1 MNPARSAL
9 TYKGLY
15 MDAASGVHIL
25 ETVKQAKALAAELDQ
40 PILFRFNG
48 VIVEVKRD
56 SDVAVIVAQ
65 YNTEFR
71 A

>member
-15 MDAASGVHIL
+15 MAADASVPL
-25 ETVKQAKALAAELDQ
+25 VVTVEQAKVLAAELDQ